1 MKKDNGNQLFIELK
15 QRYEDLLKEIENAKG
30 LVDTNILIEK
40 EKAQQSKLKD
50 EIYILNQKIDFTTKH
65 KIADTR
71 EGDDE
76 VLTYYKVL
84 FIILLFIFQSS

>member
-65 KIADTR
+65 KIADTKADK

-76 VLTYYKVL
+76 VLSYYKVL
-84 FIILLFIFQSS
+84 FITF